1 MERKKTGGPWACD
14 FQRLGGGGGPRRK
27 AGEGA
32 AAWGGGN
39 LGNCV
44 VTIAY
49 RRKYLW
55 NNQL

>member
-1 MERKKTGGPWACD
+1 M
-14 FQRLGGGGGPRRK
+14 QRLGGGGGPSRK

-32 AAWGGGN
+32 AGWGGGN

-44 VTIAY
+44 VTLAY
-49 RRKYLW
+49 RRKCLW